1 MDQSPPFANVSVA
14 TTGRSGLV
22 PQSGHLSP
30 MSYHEGQFSEA
41 AKRDQDGVVWPG
53 LLSSTG
59 DPVRGRRRFIGATVG
74 ALLVAPFSAFAQ
86 QASSN
91 LRRIGF
97 LGSESASNQAT
108 RFEALRA
115 GLREL
120 GYVEGKNLV
129 IEVRWAEGNYD
140 RLPALAAE
148 LVGLKV
154 AVVVTSGAKANIAM
168 ARATTTIPI
177 VVVRTSKPIGQHGVI
192 TNLARPGGNITG
204 WTGFGSELTAKRLEL
219 LREAMP
225 RITRVAFL
233 VNPADPPAYL
243 STMET
248 AAKALKL
255 ELRPYEARAPGEFD
269 STIAEMVQR
278 HVDAMV
284 VQGDT
289 MFTVNARA
297 VADLAIKYRLPSVG
311 IPEYADAGG
320 MIGNGPDL
328 IEGHRRAAAYVDKIL
343 KGADPGDLPIEG
355 ATKFQLVINL
365 KTAKALGLTIPQSL
379 LFRADELIQ

>member
-1 MDQSPPFANVSVA
+1 M
-14 TTGRSGLV
+14 
-22 PQSGHLSP
+22 
-30 MSYHEGQFSEA
+30 
-41 AKRDQDGVVWPG
+41 RD
-53 LLSSTG
+53 
-59 DPVRGRRRFIGATVG
+59 RRAFLGTVLG
-74 ALLVAPFSAFAQ
+74 ALVTAPFSTFAQ
-86 QASSN
+86 QQSPN

-120 GYVEGKNLV
+120 GYVEGKNLA
-129 IEVRWAEGNYD
+129 IEVRSAEGNYN

-154 AVVVTSGAKANIAM
+154 AVVVTSGGKANIAM

-177 VVVRTSKPIGQHGVI
+177 VVVRTSTPIGQHGVI
-192 TNLARPGGNITG
+192 ANLARPGGNITG
-204 WTGFGSELTAKRLEL
+204 WTAFGSELTTKRLEL
-219 LREAMP
+219 LREAVP

-255 ELRPYEARAPGEFD
+255 ELREYEARAPGEFD

-284 VQGDT
+284 VQGDS

-297 VADLAIKYRLPSVG
+297 VADLAIKYRLPWRHDWKRSG
-311 IPEYADAGG
+311 
-320 MIGNGPDL
+320 L
-328 IEGHRRAAAYVDKIL
+328 HRR
-343 KGADPGDLPIEG
+343 PSPSS
-355 ATKFQLVINL
+355 
-365 KTAKALGLTIPQSL
+365 GL
-379 LFRADELIQ
+379 RG